1 MDSNPVLRELGLTEK
16 DRVVIFH
23 ADDIG
28 MCQASVSSYKEL
40 VDVGL
45 VSSASVMVP
54 CSWAPDV
61 ADFCRRHRPESGA
74 EGVDTGIDMGVHL
87 TLTSEWRT
95 YRWGPIST
103 RQQNSGMMDGMGYF
117 HATNA
122 AAQEANP
129 TAVLREIRAQV
140 EWAVAAGIDI
150 THIDSHMGSIF
161 HAPFLPGYVGLVR
174 EFKVPVF
181 LQRRDE
187 RMLREMGFGQETA
200 ALFAQQLRWL
210 ESQGYPLLDHI
221 RGLPLNRS
229 DVTPDELLAEL
240 DELPPGITYYIIHP
254 SKDTTELRAIA
265 PDWSARVAH
274 HRLFTDETVRRR
286 VQESGVH
293 VIGYRTLQGLL
304 HKCLAKS

>member
-1 MDSNPVLRELGLTEK
+1 MEPNPVLRALGLSDT

-28 MCQASVSSYKEL
+28 MCQASVSSYEEL
-40 VDVGL
+40 VEFGL

-54 CSWAPDV
+54 CAWAPAV
-61 ADFCRRHRPESGA
+61 ADVCRRG
-74 EGVDTGIDMGVHL
+74 GLDGIDMGVHL

-103 RQQNSGMMDGMGYF
+103 RQQNSDMMDEAGYF
-117 HATNA
+117 HATTGA
-122 AAQEANP
+122 AHTANP

-161 HAPFLPGYVGLVR
+161 HAPFLPGYVGLVH
-174 EFKVPVF
+174 EFQVPVF
-181 LQRRDE
+181 LQRRDAP
-187 RMLREMGFGQETA
+187 MLRELGFSKETS
-200 ALFAQQLRWL
+200 ALFAEQLRWL
-210 ESQGYPLLDHI
+210 ESQGYPLLDHL
-221 RGLPLNRS
+221 RGLPLNRG
-229 DVTPDELLAEL
+229 DITADELCAEL

-254 SKDTTELRAIA
+254 SKDTPELRAVA

-274 HRLFTDETVRRR
+274 HRLFTDERVRQY
-286 VQESGVH
+286 VQNSDLH
-293 VIGYRTLQGLL
+293 VIGYRTLRDLL
-304 HKCLAKS
+304 RKQLAE